1 MVAAVFANGDNLTS
15 CIQVGIINDDS
26 YEGPEAFSADII
38 ASTVGMLAI
47 GMPNTSTVEILDP
60 EGTYIVTSCFIILGG
75 TYHIIQYL
83 I

>member
-15 CIQVGIINDDS
+15 CIQVGISNDGR
-26 YEGPEAFSADII
+26 YEGPESFSADIE

-60 EGTYIVTSCFIILGG
+60 EGTYIINSVFIILGG
-75 TYHIIQYL
+75 TYHIKYL